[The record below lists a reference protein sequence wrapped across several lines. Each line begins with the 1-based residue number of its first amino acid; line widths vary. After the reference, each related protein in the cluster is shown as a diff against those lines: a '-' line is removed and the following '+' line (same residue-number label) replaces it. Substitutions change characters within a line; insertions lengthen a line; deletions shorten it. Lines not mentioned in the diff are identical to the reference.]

1 MCFLHK
7 TQFQAKG
14 NETSPCVSYS
24 VSSLISVSGFFQP
37 LPHPLPASL
46 VREVSQG
53 SLPPARSLSRHQ
65 QAPWMSSLC
74 APLPSASPSAAS
86 CLSIQP
92 RGPGPA
98 STTHSPGRTAVAVF
112 VPLTTQAFRASEDS
126 VVSPSKTLSFQW
138 RKL

>member
-1 MCFLHK
+1 MFL
-7 TQFQAKG
+7 TQ
-14 NETSPCVSYS
+14 NT
-24 VSSLISVSGFFQP
+24 VSGQGKWNQP
-37 LPHPLPASL
+37 LCVLLCLFPHLSFSLPHPLPASL

-53 SLPPARSLSRHQ
+53 SLPPARSLSRRR
-65 QAPWMSSLC
+65 QAPWMSRLC
-74 APLPSASPSAAS
+74 ALLPSASPSAAS

-98 STTHSPGRTAVAVF
+98 STTHSPGRTAVAVS
-112 VPLTTQAFRASEDS
+112 VPLTTQAFRAAEDS